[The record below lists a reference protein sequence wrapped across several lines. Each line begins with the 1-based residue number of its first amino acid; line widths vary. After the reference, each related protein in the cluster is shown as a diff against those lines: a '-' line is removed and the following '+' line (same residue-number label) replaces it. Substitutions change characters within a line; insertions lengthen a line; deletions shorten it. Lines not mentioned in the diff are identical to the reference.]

1 MVKQAL
7 QDILYN
13 HPFAA
18 VTASLWSKYDGH
30 KYVRDVEVLD
40 RHIDEEGRLHST
52 RLLTMKGSLPA
63 FIQPF
68 VPVRQMHM
76 LETVVV
82 DPATQ
87 QMSVTTCN
95 INCTSVM
102 HALSESTYTPAPAQ
116 PDQTRYQISI
126 FVKAFPK
133 RRPADTDRTGPLSA
147 AEIAAQAA
155 SWKPQLGEAAVKVG
169 YIAGKVEA
177 WAASKLLS
185 NVAKGEKY
193 IEGFCRRWRE
203 SHLSFCDEAAKAR
216 GEAGDGAAGGRGGG
230 WEEGEGGESDE
241 GNEGRERDGVS
252 TGATCQGGG
261 GGQSLR
267 DLIQRESRLARL
279 VQGYAGVSGILPND
293 AGEPRS

>member
-1 MVKQAL
+1 MATSNAPL
-7 QDILYN
+7 PPRFGST
-13 HPFAA
+13 HPFPLRLCTLCYAGGKA
-18 VTASLWSKYDGH
+18 LLLSPCGLTQLGGSRALLFPR
-30 KYVRDVEVLD
+30 YVRDVEVLD

-147 AEIAAQAA
+147 AEIAAQVIAA
-155 SWKPQLGEAAVKVG
+155 PTGSSTPRQHCQLA
-169 YIAGKVEA
+169 
-177 WAASKLLS
+177 
-185 NVAKGEKY
+185 
-193 IEGFCRRWRE
+193 FCPATVRRVPCLR
-203 SHLSFCDEAAKAR
+203 SR
-216 GEAGDGAAGGRGGG
+216 PRRRTRGGRKPY
-230 WEEGEGGESDE
+230 
-241 GNEGRERDGVS
+241 
-252 TGATCQGGG
+252 T
-261 GGQSLR
+261 
-267 DLIQRESRLARL
+267 
-279 VQGYAGVSGILPND
+279 PK
-293 AGEPRS
+293 P